1 MDAKW
6 NFATSLSIL
15 KAGRMKIR
23 VKLFAT
29 LRNGRFDISE
39 MELDEGSRISRLIK
53 ILGID
58 KKDAAIIFINGVHAE
73 LNTVIKEGDDVAIF
87 PPIGGG

>member
-1 MDAKW
+1 MNVK
-6 NFATSLSIL
+6 
-15 KAGRMKIR
+15 

-39 MELDEGSRISRLIK
+39 MELINGTTILALVEM
-53 ILGID
+53 LGID

-73 LNTVIKEGDDVAIF
+73 LDTVIKEGDDVAIF
-87 PPIGGG
+87 PPVGGG